1 MWSQAGADA
10 VLLIH
15 FGFILFVL
23 LGGFLAW
30 KWAWVPWLHLP
41 AALWGAL
48 IEFSG
53 GICPLTPIENW
64 LRRAA
69 GGDGYPGSFIER
81 YLLPVIYPAELTR
94 DVQLLLGL
102 LVIVAAVRLHRIA
115 NLLEVAFGEGAAEVL
130 AGHATDHCAAD
141 EVTTWP
147 NASMR

>member
-30 KWAWVPWLHLP
+30 KWPWVPWLHLP
-41 AALWGAL
+41 AVLWGAL

-53 GICPLTPIENW
+53 GICPLTPLENR

-102 LVIVAAVRLHRIA
+102 LVIAV
-115 NLLEVAFGEGAAEVL
+115 NLSVYGLLWIRRKKERE
-130 AGHATDHCAAD
+130 
-141 EVTTWP
+141 
-147 NASMR
+147 NSRM

>member
-1 MWSQAGADA
+1 MWYQAGADA

-53 GICPLTPIENW
+53 GICPLTPLENR
-64 LRRAA
+64 LRQAA

-94 DVQLLLGL
+94 DLQLLLGL
-102 LVIVAAVRLHRIA
+102 LVIAV
-115 NLLEVAFGEGAAEVL
+115 NLGVYGLL
-130 AGHATDHCAAD
+130 
-141 EVTTWP
+141 WIRRK
-147 NASMR
+147 NKNKNKSI

>member
-1 MWSQAGADA
+1 MWYQAGADA

-53 GICPLTPIENW
+53 GICPLTPLENR
-64 LRRAA
+64 LRQAA
-69 GGDGYPGSFIER
+69 GGDGIEVVVDLGVAQQHDR
-81 YLLPVIYPAELTR
+81 TLAEL
-94 DVQLLLGL
+94 LLDL
-102 LVIVAAVRLHRIA
+102 
-115 NLLEVAFGEGAAEVL
+115 
-130 AGHATDHCAAD
+130 
-141 EVTTWP
+141 
-147 NASMR
+147 

>member
-1 MWSQAGADA
+1 MWYQAGADA
-10 VLLIH
+10 VLMIH

-30 KWAWVPWLHLP
+30 KWPWVPWLHLP

-48 IEFSG
+48 IEFNG
-53 GICPLTPIENW
+53 GICPLTPLENR

-94 DVQLLLGL
+94 DVQLLLGV
-102 LVIVAAVRLHRIA
+102 LVITV
-115 NLLEVAFGEGAAEVL
+115 NLGVYGLLWARRKKK
-130 AGHATDHCAAD
+130 
-141 EVTTWP
+141 
-147 NASMR
+147 NKNSRM